1 MFISRCFGIC
11 NNYNKLLLVQTV
23 ASPNPLFSYF
33 FIFPGSDVCER
44 ARVYVCAGMH
54 ERICLVVVCH
64 GIHRL
69 FAGNAEGVVFSGA
82 FIWGRFQSLTPLFSL
97 LPPFSLSLPFR
108 APLPPTPPSSSSCR
122 APPQAAAAAS
132 TAAMQARQM
141 TAQGWRAPRLHRAS
155 RRTALHF

>member
-97 LPPFSLSLPFR
+97 LPPFSLSLPFLAR
-108 APLPPTPPSSSSCR
+108 FLLHPLLLLL
-122 APPQAAAAAS
+122 AV
-132 TAAMQARQM
+132 
-141 TAQGWRAPRLHRAS
+141 LHRRQ
-155 RRTALHF
+155 RRRRVPRQCRPDR